1 MPVTRFFYFVKTIG
15 EFAFLAN
22 LHTLSAVH
30 IVKIKIMQ
38 ISSWI
43 RIFLA
48 FIGSVL
54 FLDGAILIAFKKIH
68 IGTVLPLLLGLF
80 FCFYAYF
87 YYHVE
92 RFFFYHFRLHSI
104 WRFGWLCFWA
114 WLVSLGYF
122 FNYLADN
129 NAKTQQVPPVKAIIV
144 LGSGVENGQPSATLA
159 KRLDRAAPIALAQ
172 PDAKLVLTG
181 GIDYDETESEAVV
194 MARYLHKQY
203 NIPATRVI
211 LEDKSTST
219 ELNLKNSQ
227 PLLAAQQINLQQPIA
242 IVTSDFHTL
251 RAAAIAKQGYSNIT
265 LLGAST
271 PLSTRYNAW
280 LREYFAYVSG
290 WLLNEY

>member
-1 MPVTRFFYFVKTIG
+1 
-15 EFAFLAN
+15 
-22 LHTLSAVH
+22 
-30 IVKIKIMQ
+30 MQ
-38 ISSWI
+38 ISSWV
-43 RIFLA
+43 RVFLA
-48 FIGSVL
+48 LIGSVL

-80 FCFYAYF
+80 FCLYSYF
-87 YYHVE
+87 YYHIE

-114 WLVSLGYF
+114 WLISLGYF

-129 NAKTQQVPPVKAIIV
+129 NAKTQHVLPVKAIIV
-144 LGSGVENGQPSATLA
+144 LGSGVENGEPSATLA
-159 KRLDRAAPIALAQ
+159 KRLDRAAPVALAQ

-181 GIDYDETESEAVV
+181 GIDYGETDSEALV
-194 MARYLHKQY
+194 MSRYLQKQY
-203 NIPATRVI
+203 NIPMSQII

-227 PLLAAQQINLQQPIA
+227 GLLQAKHINIQQPIA

-251 RAAAIAKQGYSNIT
+251 RAAAIAKKQGYRDII
-265 LLGAST
+265 LLGATT
-271 PLSTRYNAW
+271 PLATRYNAW
-280 LREYFAYVSG
+280 LREYFAYASG

>member
-1 MPVTRFFYFVKTIG
+1 
-15 EFAFLAN
+15 
-22 LHTLSAVH
+22 
-30 IVKIKIMQ
+30 MQ
-38 ISSWI
+38 ISLWI
-43 RIFLA
+43 RLA
-48 FIGSVL
+48 LALIGSVL

-80 FCFYAYF
+80 FCLYAYF
-87 YYHVE
+87 YYHIE
-92 RFFFYHFRLHSI
+92 RFFFYHFRLHSL

-122 FNYLADN
+122 FDYLSDN
-129 NAKTQQVPPVKAIIV
+129 NAKTQPVAPVKAIIV

-159 KRLDRAAPIALAQ
+159 KRLDRAAPVALAQ

-181 GIDYDETESEAVV
+181 GIDYGETESEAVV
-194 MARYLHKQY
+194 MSGYLQQHY
-203 NIPATRVI
+203 HIPKSQII

-227 PLLAAQQINLQQPIA
+227 TLLQAQHINIQQPIA

-251 RAAAIAKQGYSNIT
+251 RAAAIARKQGYRNIT
-265 LLGAST
+265 LLGATT
-271 PLSTRYNAW
+271 PLATRYNAW
-280 LREYFAYVSG
+280 LREYFAYASG